1 MNGKS
6 GHAPVDLVIEVA
18 TAKPDHV
25 RHADPP
31 AVKQSHHFLC
41 PGTGCGHHTYRSLA
55 HNVCKA
61 QSGPGKGSGPGSR
74 SHYEKVSSGGMILE
88 GNLIFG
94 GDPVA
99 EKKNI

>member
-6 GHAPVDLVIEVA
+6 GHAPVDLVTEVA
-18 TAKPDHV
+18 TAKTDHV
-25 RHADPP
+25 RHADTP
-31 AVKQSHHFLC
+31 AVKQSHHFLG
-41 PGTGCGHHTYRSLA
+41 PSTRCGYHTYRSLA

-61 QSGPGKGSGPGSR
+61 QSGTGKGSSPGSR
-74 SHYEKVSSGGMILE
+74 SHYEKVPSGGMILE
-88 GNLIFG
+88 GDLIFG